1 VQVNGNDRHILSY
14 LKDFLFT
21 PETAR
26 GPIRKLSGGERA
38 RLLLARLFLQPANLL
53 VMDEP
58 TNDLDI
64 ETIELL
70 EERLLAFDGT
80 LLLVSHDRAFLNNVV
95 TATYALDGDGCVAEY
110 SGGCDKWLEEYE
122 ARLDSVPILG
132 KGKKLVRVSA
142 TPSSSSP
149 RKLRNK
155 EREALKTLPALIETL
170 EAERDNLAATLNSPE
185 YYRDSANNPTLDT
198 AHLSDLENHIRD
210 AYDQWETLETLA
222 AAQ

>member
-1 VQVNGNDRHILSY
+1 
-14 LKDFLFT
+14 
-21 PETAR
+21 
-26 GPIRKLSGGERA
+26 
-38 RLLLARLFLQPANLL
+38 
-53 VMDEP
+53 
-58 TNDLDI
+58 
-64 ETIELL
+64 
-70 EERLLAFDGT
+70 
-80 LLLVSHDRAFLNNVV
+80 
-95 TATYALDGDGCVAEY
+95 
-110 SGGCDKWLEEYE
+110 LEEYE